1 MSDLSA
7 QYLNRW
13 KSEYFPSVN
22 GEEPRMITAE
32 DRLPAISPPPNP
44 YTGKPAGPVDVRGVA
59 GPKAA
64 GNIAGEGGD
73 TQAVPD
79 MLKGAVRSAI
89 ELFGFPARAAGE
101 LAAAGAG
108 RAWST
113 EGAFGE
119 ATTET
124 GQTDPVLQEM
134 MQNAVDEAFEAAK
147 SAVAGEPTEG
157 AQKWEEALGIPFIPL
172 TWAAETAEKFVHE
185 KTGDP
190 FLAKVAGLAAMVG
203 VGKAIHKGVREGK
216 LVKERV
222 DALGIKEGLSAY
234 TENLRARL
242 PEQLASER
250 GSLEIPGK
258 RDVKPEEWG
267 KLETAISS
275 GSLDIE
281 GKPGRLNYDRMEIP
295 DTVKQ
300 VMAGID
306 ALYGKRIEETIGAP
320 HTLEKVYE
328 EAKATPMTVP
338 ELLRHPDNAPMTD
351 VDITRARLLHGAV
364 GQFVLDQAKKVAEGD
379 KEAISVRDAALALT
393 ARIQEKKESTTA
405 AIARGL
411 GSHRI
416 MTEVGDY
423 EAAGLSKFA
432 ENLARLKKQGVDDA
446 TINEAILGMKTPEQL
461 AVFARSLQRATKPQ
475 MFLEAWIN
483 GLLSGPQT
491 HAANMTGNLAVAA
504 VLIEERQMASFL
516 KPAWGKEPGV
526 AMGEAGAMLQGSV
539 LGIVDGL
546 RLAAKTIRTGES
558 QFASDKYE
566 YLLSKNQQPVRKAIT
581 AENLGLSGPL
591 GVGVDFL
598 GNAIRLPG
606 VFLGA
611 EDALFKGMAQRME
624 LHAQAYRKA
633 SAEGLRGKEFGDRVS
648 YLVDR
653 PTEEMVL
660 SASEFAD
667 YATFTKELGA
677 TGQAAQRFLNS
688 HPMIKVFLPFFR
700 TPTNIMKF
708 VGERTPL
715 GLLSENVRADIS
727 RGGATGQLAL
737 AKLINGSLI
746 MGAAAVLAQ
755 AGLMTGSG
763 PKNRSQ
769 RQLWIQDG
777 WQPYSLNIGGKYY
790 DMARFEPVGTLM
802 GIAADIALI
811 NEFNQ
816 GEVDQGD
823 LEDLAVSAALAG
835 YQVFSMKS
843 YLAGVGSW
851 LEAINDPDRHG
862 SRVISQLAG
871 SVVPSI
877 VAQGSQAY
885 VDPKIREVRDSVD
898 AIMNRIP
905 GLSDKLE
912 ARLDIFGREQ
922 LRPGRLGPDIASPM
936 RVSEAKKDPVL
947 DEMNRLGMAVS
958 MPSRFVMGK
967 PPGGGG
973 LFGVGEKDTPWHGVE
988 LKPKEYTLLV
998 KLAGKATYN
1007 TLSELIGDSPTEEEY
1022 GQQNV
1027 HDFLKTEMQTPEY
1040 NAMPEDPGAPAGTKQ
1055 TYVKAV
1061 IYRYRT
1067 MAQEAVLNNRDRL
1080 NKIRKD
1086 KRDAEDR
1093 FGDTGQVGDKPK
1105 KATSDALLKGLGI
1118 SR

>member
-1 MSDLSA
+1 V
-7 QYLNRW
+7 
-13 KSEYFPSVN
+13 K
-22 GEEPRMITAE
+22 T
-32 DRLPAISPPPNP
+32 
-44 YTGKPAGPVDVRGVA
+44 
-59 GPKAA
+59 
-64 GNIAGEGGD
+64 
-73 TQAVPD
+73 
-79 MLKGAVRSAI
+79 
-89 ELFGFPARAAGE
+89 
-101 LAAAGAG
+101 AAAGA
-108 RAWST
+108 
-113 EGAFGE
+113 
-119 ATTET
+119 
-124 GQTDPVLQEM
+124 
-134 MQNAVDEAFEAAK
+134 
-147 SAVAGEPTEG
+147 PTEDS
-157 AQKWEEALGIPFIPL
+157 QKWEAALGIPFIPF
-172 TWAAETAEKFVHE
+172 TWAAQTAEDYVQE

-190 FLAKVAGLAAMVG
+190 LLAKAAGLAAMMG
-203 VGKAIHKGVREGK
+203 VGKAIHAGVKEGK
-216 LVKERV
+216 LVKGSV
-222 DALGIKEGLSAY
+222 DALGIKEGLTRY
-234 TENLRARL
+234 MENLRARL
-242 PEQLASER
+242 PEQLVSER

-258 RDVKPEEWG
+258 PDVKPAEWG
-267 KLETAISS
+267 KLESAISS

-281 GKPGRLNYDRMEIP
+281 GKPGRINYDRLEIP

-306 ALYGKRIEETIGAP
+306 ALYGKRIEESIGAP
-320 HTLEKVYE
+320 HTLESVYA
-328 EAKATPMTVP
+328 EAKANPMTVP
-338 ELLRHPDNAPMTD
+338 ELLRHPDNVPMTD

-379 KEAISVRDAALALT
+379 TEAIGTRDAALALA

-423 EAAGLSKFA
+423 QAAGLSKFA
-432 ENLARLKKQGVDDA
+432 ENLARLKKKGVDDA
-446 TINEAILGMKTPEQL
+446 TINQAILGMESPEQL

-516 KPAWGKEPGV
+516 PAWGREPGV
-526 AMGEAGAMLQGSV
+526 AMGEAGAMLHGSV
-539 LGIVDGL
+539 LGVVDGL
-546 RLAAKTIRTGES
+546 RLAAKTIRAGES

-566 YLLSKNQQPVRKAIT
+566 YLLTKNQQPMKKAIT

-598 GNAIRLPG
+598 GNMIRLPG

-611 EDALFKGMAQRME
+611 EDAIFKGMAQRME

-633 SAEGLRGKEFGDRVS
+633 STEGLKGKAFGDRVAE
-648 YLVDR
+648 LVDA

-715 GLLSENVRADIS
+715 GLLSSNVRADIA
-727 RGGATGQLAL
+727 RGGATGQLAV
-737 AKLINGSLI
+737 AKLVNGSLI

-755 AGLMTGSG
+755 AGYMTGSG

-769 RQLWIQDG
+769 RQLWTNDG
-777 WQPYSLNIGGKYY
+777 WQPYSLDIGGKYY
-790 DMARFEPVGTLM
+790 DMSRLEPVGTLM

-816 GEVDQGD
+816 GEVDEKD
-823 LEDLAVSAALAG
+823 IEDVAVASALAG

-851 LEAINDPDRHG
+851 MEAINDPDRHG
-862 SRVISQLAG
+862 GRVITQLSG
-871 SVVPSI
+871 SAVPAI
-877 VAQGSQAY
+877 VAQGTQAY
-885 VDPKIREVRDSVD
+885 VDPKFREVRDSVD
-898 AIMNRIP
+898 ALMARIP

-912 ARLDIFGREQ
+912 ARLDLFGREQ

-936 RVSEAKKDPVL
+936 KVSEAKKDPVL

-973 LFGVGEKDTPWHGVE
+973 MFGVGEKDSPWHGVE

-998 KLAGKATYN
+998 KLAGNGYKDDT
-1007 TLSELIGDSPTEEEY
+1007 EY
-1022 GQQNV
+1022 GHVGAYDYLQAAM
-1027 HDFLKTEMQTPEY
+1027 KTPEY
-1040 NAMPEDPGAPAGTKQ
+1040 KSMPEDPSAPMGTKQ
-1055 TYVKAV
+1055 TFIKKV
-1061 IYRYRT
+1061 IYQYRT
-1067 MAQEAVLNNRDRL
+1067 IAQAWMAENSDRL
-1080 NKIRKD
+1080 TKVREAKE
-1086 KRDAEDR
+1086 KAKEQ
-1093 FGDTGQVGDKPK
+1093 FGETGQVGDKPPK
-1105 KATSDALLKGLGI
+1105 PTSDALLKGLHIGQ
-1118 SR
+1118 

>member
-1 MSDLSA
+1 MNDLSA

-13 KSEYFPSVN
+13 KSEYLPSVN

-32 DRLPAISPPPNP
+32 DRLPAISTSPNP
-44 YTGKPAGPVDVRGVA
+44 YTGRPSGPVGVRGVK
-59 GPKAA
+59 GPMPA
-64 GNIAGEGGD
+64 GNIADEGGN
-73 TQAVPD
+73 TQAVSD

-89 ELFGFPARAAGE
+89 ELFGFPARAVSE
-101 LAAAGAG
+101 LGASGAG
-108 RAWST
+108 SRMVM
-113 EGAFGE
+113 GASQKAPPGYDMGE
-119 ATTET
+119 DLAVSAET
-124 GQTDPVLQEM
+124 GSLPASPDDQAKIQKVIDDT
-134 MQNAVDEAFEAAK
+134 FEAAK
-147 SAVAGEPTEG
+147 VAVGAEPTEG
-157 AQKWEEALGIPFIPL
+157 SQKWEQTLGIPFIPL
-172 TWAAETAEKFVHE
+172 TWAAQTAEEYVME

-190 FLAKVAGLAAMVG
+190 LLAKAAGLAAMMG
-203 VGKAIHKGVREGK
+203 VGKAIHTGVREGK
-216 LVKERV
+216 LVKGSV
-222 DALGIKEGLSAY
+222 DALGIKEGLSGY
-234 TENLRARL
+234 LEDLRTRL
-242 PEQLASER
+242 PEQLVSER
-250 GSLEIPGK
+250 GSIEIPGK
-258 RDVKPEEWG
+258 RDVKPVEWD
-267 KLETAISS
+267 KFETLIKSAEPSP
-275 GSLDIE
+275 E

-295 DTVKQ
+295 DTVKE

-306 ALYGKRIEETIGAP
+306 ELYGKRIEETIGAP

-328 EAKATPMTVP
+328 EAKANPMTVP
-338 ELLRHPDNAPMTD
+338 ELLRYPDNAPMTD
-351 VDITRARLLHGAV
+351 LDITRARLLHGAV

-379 KEAISVRDAALALT
+379 KEAVSVRDAALALA
-393 ARIQEKKESTTA
+393 ARIQEKKESVTA

-416 MTEVGDY
+416 MAEVGDY

-432 ENLARLKKQGVDDA
+432 ENLARLKKKGVNDA
-446 TINEAILGMKTPEQL
+446 TINEAILGLETPEQL

-516 KPAWGKEPGV
+516 PSWGKEPGV

-558 QFASDKYE
+558 QFVSDKYE

-591 GVGVDFL
+591 GVGVDFV

-633 SAEGLRGKEFGDRVS
+633 SVEGLRGKEFGDRVS
-648 YLVDR
+648 YLVDH
-653 PTEEMVL
+653 PTEEMVV

-677 TGQAAQRFLNS
+677 TGQSAQRFLNS

-715 GLLSENVRADIS
+715 GLLSESVRADIA
-727 RGGATGQLAL
+727 RGGATGQLAV
-737 AKLINGSLI
+737 AKLVNGSLI
-746 MGAAAVLAQ
+746 LGTAAVLAQ
-755 AGLMTGSG
+755 AGYMTGSG

-816 GEVDQGD
+816 GEVDEKD
-823 LEDLAVSAALAG
+823 IEDLAVSAALAG

-898 AIMNRIP
+898 AIMARIP

-936 RVSEAKKDPVL
+936 KVSEAKKDPVL
-947 DEMNRLGMAVS
+947 DEMNRLGMAVA
-958 MPSRFVMGK
+958 MPSRFVLGK
-967 PPGGGG
+967 SPGGAG
-973 LFGVGEKDTPWHGVE
+973 LFGVEAKDSPWHGVE
-988 LKPKEYTLLV
+988 LKPKEYTVFV
-998 KLAGKATYN
+998 KLAGNAYKDDTEFGNVGTYDYLKAAIQ
-1007 TLSELIGDSPTEEEY
+1007 S
-1022 GQQNV
+1022 
-1027 HDFLKTEMQTPEY
+1027 PEY
-1040 NAMPEDPGAPAGTKQ
+1040 QVLPEDPNAPAGTKQ
-1055 TYVKAV
+1055 VFIKQV
-1061 IYRYRT
+1061 IYRYRMQAKAWMT
-1067 MAQEAVLNNRDRL
+1067 ENSDRL
-1080 NKIRKD
+1080 SKIQEKKERD
-1086 KRDAEDR
+1086 KET
-1093 FGDTGQVGDKPK
+1093 FGESGKVPQIRIGQ
-1105 KATSDALLKGLGI
+1105 
-1118 SR
+1118 

>member
-7 QYLNRW
+7 QYLDRW
-13 KSEYFPSVN
+13 KSEYTPAIN
-22 GEEPRMITAE
+22 GEDPRMITEA
-32 DRLPAISPPPNP
+32 DRLAAPNP
-44 YTGKPAGPVDVRGVA
+44 YTGKPIGPVDVRGVSGA
-59 GPKAA
+59 KPA
-64 GNIAGEGGD
+64 GNIAGEGGN

-101 LAAAGAG
+101 LAAASAG
-108 RAWST
+108 RDVSM
-113 EGAFGE
+113 EGVSVSGGNE
-119 ATTET
+119 
-124 GQTDPVLQEM
+124 GNTDPALQAEL
-134 MQNAVDEAFEAAK
+134 QQHIDQTFEAAK
-147 SAVAGEPTEG
+147 VAVGAEPTEG
-157 AQKWEEALGIPFIPL
+157 TQQWEQALGIPFIPF
-172 TWAAETAEKFVHE
+172 TWAAQTAEEYVQE

-190 FLAKVAGLAAMVG
+190 LLAKAAGLAAMMG
-203 VGKAIHKGVREGK
+203 VGKAIHAGVKEGK
-216 LVKERV
+216 LAAGAVEG
-222 DALGIKEGLSAY
+222 LGIKEGLSAY
-234 TENLRARL
+234 TTNLRARL
-242 PEQLASER
+242 PEALANER

-258 RDVKPEEWG
+258 RDVKPAEWG
-267 KLETAISS
+267 KLESAISS

-281 GKPGRLNYDRMEIP
+281 GKPGRINYDRLEIP

-300 VMAGID
+300 VMAGVD

-328 EAKATPMTVP
+328 EAKANPMTVP
-338 ELLRHPDNAPMTD
+338 ELLRHPDNEPMTD

-379 KEAISVRDAALALT
+379 TEAIGTRDAALALD

-411 GSHRI
+411 SSHRI

-423 EAAGLSKFA
+423 QAAGLSKFA
-432 ENLARLKKQGVDDA
+432 ENLARLKKRGIDDA
-446 TINEAILGMKTPEQL
+446 TINEAILGMQSPEQL

-491 HAANMTGNLAVAA
+491 HAANMTGNLATLA

-516 KPAWGKEPGV
+516 PEWGKEPGV
-526 AMGEAGAMLQGSV
+526 AYGEAGAMMHGAVMS
-539 LGIVDGL
+539 IVDGL
-546 RLAAKTIRTGES
+546 RLAAKTVKEGD
-558 QFASDKYE
+558 QFASNKYE
-566 YLLSKNQQPVRKAIT
+566 TLLSKSQQPIRKAIT

-591 GVGVDFL
+591 GVGADFV
-598 GNAIRLPG
+598 GNTIRLPG

-611 EDALFKGMAQRME
+611 EDAFFKAMAQGAE

-633 SAEGLRGKEFGDRVS
+633 SAEGLNGKAFGDRVS
-648 YLVDR
+648 YLKDH

-715 GLLSENVRADIS
+715 GLLSENVRADIT
-727 RGGATGQLAL
+727 RGGATGQLAV
-737 AKLINGSLI
+737 AKLVNGSLI
-746 MGAAAVLAQ
+746 MGTAAVLAQ
-755 AGLMTGSG
+755 AGYMTGSG

-769 RQLWIQDG
+769 RQLWLNDG

-790 DMARFEPVGTLM
+790 DMSRFEPIGTLM

-816 GEVDQGD
+816 GEVDQKD
-823 LEDLAVSAALAG
+823 IEDVAVASALAG

-851 LEAINDPDRHG
+851 MEAINDPDRSG
-862 SRVISQLAG
+862 GRVISQLAG
-871 SVVPSI
+871 STVPAL
-877 VAQGSQAY
+877 VNQTNQAY
-885 VDPKIREVRDSVD
+885 GDPKIREVRGSVD
-898 AIMNRIP
+898 AIMARIP

-912 ARLDIFGREQ
+912 ARLDLFGREQ

-936 RVSEAKKDPVL
+936 KVSEAKKDPVL
-947 DEMNRLGMAVS
+947 DEMNRLGMAVG
-958 MPSRFVMGK
+958 MPSRFVMGR

-973 LFGVGEKDTPWHGVE
+973 MFGVGEKDSPWYGVE
-988 LKPKEYTLLV
+988 LKPREYTLLV
-998 KLAGKATYN
+998 KLAGNAYKDDTEFGNVGAYDYLKAAMETQ
-1007 TLSELIGDSPTEEEY
+1007 EY
-1022 GQQNV
+1022 KA
-1027 HDFLKTEMQTPEY
+1027 L
-1040 NAMPEDPGAPAGTKQ
+1040 PEDPNAPRGTKQ
-1055 TYVKAV
+1055 AFIKKA
-1061 IYRYRT
+1061 IYQYRT
-1067 MAQEAVLNNRDRL
+1067 LAQEWMAENSDRL
-1080 NKIRKD
+1080 QKVRETKEQAKEQFGETGKVPQIRI
-1086 KRDAEDR
+1086 
-1093 FGDTGQVGDKPK
+1093 GQ
-1105 KATSDALLKGLGI
+1105 
-1118 SR
+1118 

>member
-7 QYLNRW
+7 QYLDRW
-13 KSEYFPSVN
+13 KSEYTQGVN
-22 GEEPRMITAE
+22 GDSPQMITAA
-32 DRLPAISPPPNP
+32 DQAPNP
-44 YTGKPAGPVDVRGVA
+44 YLTPGKPSAAVDVRGVKGA
-59 GPKAA
+59 KPA
-64 GNIAGEGGD
+64 GNIAGEAGNE
-73 TQAVPD
+73 QAVPD
-79 MLKGAVRSAI
+79 MIKGAVRSAI

-101 LAAAGAG
+101 LAAASAG
-108 RAWST
+108 RDVSM
-113 EGAFGE
+113 EGVSASGGNE
-119 ATTET
+119 
-124 GQTDPVLQEM
+124 GNTDPAVQEELQ
-134 MQNAVDEAFEAAK
+134 QHIDQTFETVKTAA
-147 SAVAGEPTEG
+147 AGAPTEDS
-157 AQKWEEALGIPFIPL
+157 QQWEQALGIPFIPF
-172 TWAAETAEKFVHE
+172 TWAAQTAEEYVKE

-190 FLAKVAGLAAMVG
+190 LLAKAAGLAAMMG
-203 VGKAIHKGVREGK
+203 VGKAIHAGVKEGK
-216 LVKERV
+216 LVKGSV

-242 PEQLASER
+242 PEQLVNER
-250 GSLEIPGK
+250 GSIEIPGK
-258 RDVKPEEWG
+258 RDVKPAEWG
-267 KLETAISS
+267 KLESAISS

-281 GKPGRLNYDRMEIP
+281 GKPGRINYDRLEIP

-300 VMAGID
+300 VMAGVD

-320 HTLEKVYE
+320 RTLEKVYE
-328 EAKATPMTVP
+328 EAKANPMTVP
-338 ELLRHPDNAPMTD
+338 ELLRHPDNKPMTD
-351 VDITRARLLHGAV
+351 VDITRTRLLHGAV
-364 GQFVLDQAKKVAEGD
+364 GQFVLDQAKKVSEGD
-379 KEAISVRDAALALT
+379 AEAIGTRDAALALA

-423 EAAGLSKFA
+423 QAAGLSKFA
-432 ENLARLKKQGVDDA
+432 ENLARLKKKGVDDA
-446 TINEAILGMKTPEQL
+446 TINEAILGLETPEQL

-516 KPAWGKEPGV
+516 PAWGKEPGV
-526 AMGEAGAMLQGSV
+526 ALGEAGAMLQGSV

-546 RLAAKTIRTGES
+546 RLAAKTLREGQS

-566 YLLSKNQQPVRKAIT
+566 YLLTKNQQPMRKAIT

-591 GVGVDFL
+591 GTGVDFL

-633 SAEGLRGKEFGDRVS
+633 STEGLRGKSFGDRVAE
-648 YLVDR
+648 LVDS

-715 GLLSENVRADIS
+715 GLLSENVRADIA
-727 RGGATGQLAL
+727 RGGATGQLAT
-737 AKLINGSLI
+737 AKLVNGSLI
-746 MGAAAVLAQ
+746 MGAAAVLSQ

-769 RQLWIQDG
+769 RQLWFQDG

-790 DMARFEPVGTLM
+790 DMSRLEPIGTLM

-816 GEVDQGD
+816 GEVEGKDI
-823 LEDLAVSAALAG
+823 EDLAVASALAG

-851 LEAINDPDRHG
+851 MEAINDPDRAG
-862 SRVISQLAG
+862 GRVISQLAG
-871 SVVPSI
+871 SIVPAL
-877 VAQGSQAY
+877 VNQTNQAY
-885 VDPKIREVRDSVD
+885 VDPKIRYVRGSVD
-898 AIMNRIP
+898 AIMARIP

-958 MPSRFVMGK
+958 MPSRFVMGR
-967 PPGGGG
+967 PPGGSG
-973 LFGVGEKDTPWHGVE
+973 LFGVGEKDSPWHGVE

-998 KLAGKATYN
+998 KLAGNGLK
-1007 TLSELIGDSPTEEEY
+1007 EDGEF
-1022 GQQNV
+1022 GNV
-1027 HDFLKTEMQTPEY
+1027 GAYDFLKAAMKAPEY
-1040 NAMPEDPGAPAGTKQ
+1040 KELPEDPNAPMGTKQ
-1055 TYVKAV
+1055 AYVKKV
-1061 IYRYRT
+1061 IYQYRAL
-1067 MAQEAVLNNRDRL
+1067 AQQWVAENSDRL
-1080 NKIRKD
+1080 QKVRAGKE
-1086 KRDAEDR
+1086 KSKEQ
-1093 FGDTGQVGDKPK
+1093 FGETGQTG
-1105 KATSDALLKGLGI
+1105 KAAPPSDALLKGLNIGQ
-1118 SR
+1118 